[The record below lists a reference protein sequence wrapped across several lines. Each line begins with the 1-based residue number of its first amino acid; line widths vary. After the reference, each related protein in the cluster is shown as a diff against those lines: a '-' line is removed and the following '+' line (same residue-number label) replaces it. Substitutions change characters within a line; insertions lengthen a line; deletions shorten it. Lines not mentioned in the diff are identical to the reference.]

1 MADRVIFNIVI
12 PWTDEFTGIVHPLA
26 KLREWFFR
34 TADLPICKGGS
45 EIGVGLFGVWYDK
58 DRPPEENPVED
69 YSNWYKFGVLPDK
82 VEDLREHVERAT
94 QEFGQKSIYL
104 ERAGEADFIENPTLR
119 PPLPLAPPE
128 MG

>member
-1 MADRVIFNIVI
+1 MPDRVIFNIAI

-45 EIGVGLFGVWYDK
+45 VIGVGLFGVWYDK
-58 DRPPEENPVED
+58 DRPPEENPLED

-82 VEDLREHVERAT
+82 VEELRRHIEGAA
-94 QEFGQKSIYL
+94 QEFGQKSMYF
-104 ERAGEADFIENPTLR
+104 ERAGEVDFVVNPTL
-119 PPLPLAPPE
+119 PPSEPPVE
-128 MG
+128 S